1 MSSKKI
7 QMGTQEKWIVVV
19 AGIGLLLSTLDTG
32 IINVALPTLATD
44 FHVNAASIAWTVTLY
59 TLSIV
64 GTIIVF
70 GRLSDKFGHLKI
82 YSLGLIVFTVFS
94 VLCGFS
100 QNILEIVGF
109 RILQGIGASM
119 LQATAVAIIST
130 TVSEKH
136 RDSAFGTLSALMGL
150 GPVLGPSVGG
160 AIISLC
166 GWRWIFWIN
175 VPISI
180 IGLIGCRYF
189 LMRNKEVHNSNSID
203 LSGNLLL
210 TGAILAL
217 LVSVSTWNS
226 NGGYHLLTV
235 VLLGACAI
243 LLFAFTKNE
252 ARIEQPIIRLSLL
265 RNKIFSA
272 SLLAIFVFG
281 GSTSLGFIIPPYF
294 LEQISHL
301 APWQVGIVNLSSP
314 LGIALLSKVSG
325 HLMKRFKPIRL
336 MTFGLIVM
344 FISYAVL
351 GQMQNNWSP
360 LLMALLLFLYG
371 MGGGLFLPANISAL
385 MEAADKDSHG
395 TIGATQRM
403 VQNLG
408 IIIYTALASN
418 FIHTTSESQ
427 SVLMG
432 GLRNSWIFAALTFIV
447 VIVIFV
453 IILTSKK
460 KVRVFN

>member
-32 IINVALPTLATD
+32 IINVALPTLATA

-64 GTIIVF
+64 GTIIIF

-150 GPVLGPSVGG
+150 DPVLGPSVGG

-210 TGAILAL
+210 TGAISCLI
-217 LVSVSTWNS
+217 SKCI
-226 NGGYHLLTV
+226 Y
-235 VLLGACAI
+235 
-243 LLFAFTKNE
+243 
-252 ARIEQPIIRLSLL
+252 
-265 RNKIFSA
+265 
-272 SLLAIFVFG
+272 
-281 GSTSLGFIIPPYF
+281 
-294 LEQISHL
+294 LE
-301 APWQVGIVNLSSP
+301 
-314 LGIALLSKVSG
+314 
-325 HLMKRFKPIRL
+325 F
-336 MTFGLIVM
+336 
-344 FISYAVL
+344 
-351 GQMQNNWSP
+351 
-360 LLMALLLFLYG
+360 
-371 MGGGLFLPANISAL
+371 
-385 MEAADKDSHG
+385 
-395 TIGATQRM
+395 
-403 VQNLG
+403 
-408 IIIYTALASN
+408 
-418 FIHTTSESQ
+418 
-427 SVLMG
+427 
-432 GLRNSWIFAALTFIV
+432 
-447 VIVIFV
+447 
-453 IILTSKK
+453 
-460 KVRVFN
+460 